1 MMKNLLVVYH
11 TSTGGSLQIA
21 EAIVRGA
28 KQEPQIQVT
37 LVLAQQAKAEQLLS
51 ADGFIFIAPEMLGSL
66 SGVMKDFFDR
76 TYYDVLDQLNGRPY
90 AAVIC
95 AGSDGWGALRQL
107 EKIVTGWRLKKV
119 AETRVVLTLAQTKE
133 KILQPKNIDAAELKL
148 SEELGATL
156 ASGLHLSIL

>member
-1 MMKNLLVVYH
+1 MKKLLVVYH
-11 TSTGGSLQIA
+11 TRTGGSLQIA

-95 AGSDGWGALRQL
+95 AGSDGFGALRQL

>member
-1 MMKNLLVVYH
+1 MMKKLLVVYH
-11 TSTGGSLQIA
+11 TRTGGSLQIA

-28 KQEPQIQVT
+28 KQESQIQVI
-37 LVLAQQAKAEQLLS
+37 LVLAQRAKAEQLLS

-90 AAVIC
+90 AALIC

>member
-1 MMKNLLVVYH
+1 MMKKLLVVYH
-11 TSTGGSLQIA
+11 TRTGGSLQIA

-95 AGSDGWGALRQL
+95 AGSDGFGALRQL

>member
-1 MMKNLLVVYH
+1 MKNLLVVYH

-95 AGSDGWGALRQL
+95 AGSDGFGALRQL

>member
-90 AAVIC
+90 AALIC
-95 AGSDGWGALRQL
+95 AGSDGWGALHQL

>member
-90 AAVIC
+90 AALIC

>member
-95 AGSDGWGALRQL
+95 AGSDGFGALRQL

>member
-1 MMKNLLVVYH
+1 MKKLLVVYH
-11 TSTGGSLQIA
+11 TRTGGSLQIA

-90 AAVIC
+90 AALIC